1 MLAMQI
7 LISLQ
12 GCLTVPR
19 AMPGDQAKELTVIAE
34 VDSTIRSIVCSRVG
48 KQFGLELCSSLV
60 LLGIKGPISTM
71 SLDVLRVF
79 H

>member
-12 GCLTVPR
+12 GYLTVPR

-34 VDSTIRSIVCSRVG
+34 VDSTIHSIVCSRVG
-48 KQFGLELCSSLV
+48 K
-60 LLGIKGPISTM
+60 
-71 SLDVLRVF
+71 
-79 H
+79 